1 MLQFMISRLI
11 MIYSCI
17 SSHVKTQF
25 TWKKNSNQYL
35 IYLESDLIFR
45 KVNEVNQN
53 LCVDTIYVMII
64 LE

>member
-1 MLQFMISRLI
+1 MSN
-11 MIYSCI
+11 
-17 SSHVKTQF
+17 HVKTQF

-35 IYLESDLIFR
+35 IYLESDLIFG

>member
-11 MIYSCI
+11 MIYSCM
-17 SSHVKTQF
+17 SNRVKTQF

-35 IYLESDLIFR
+35 IYLESNLIFR

>member
-1 MLQFMISRLI
+1 
-11 MIYSCI
+11 MIYSCM
-17 SSHVKTQF
+17 SNHVKTQF